1 MPAQQPVNLE
11 PGIPRAARGAIAL
24 AVLCI
29 WPGTQALGQTIRTGT
44 GFAVSTAT
52 HIISNAH
59 VATGCKTLRILQ
71 GSASASATLVAW
83 DDKVDLA
90 LLQTDLRTP
99 RIAALRSTPAVRLG
113 EPVISFGFPL
123 AGSLSKEGNLTTGNV
138 SALAGLRDDPTYL
151 QMTAPVQPGNSGGP
165 LLDAAAHVIGVVT
178 AKLDAVAIAKRTGDI
193 PQNVNFAI
201 KTEVLRPLLR
211 ANGVPFDEEVS
222 DRTLPTADI
231 AELARGFTVQIECV
245 PGRSALPEPSRV
257 QATPRAAPP
266 VSATPIEPPAAAPDA
281 PAPVVADADRE
292 QVVQQVQLIAVRTP
306 YPTTAPETRE
316 LTIANG
322 SDQNVYKVTVGW
334 LDRALQRC
342 PYSPSA
348 YSGRREIYVSVKSGE
363 QGKTMGNF
371 PANAKL
377 FCVIDAAFLE
387 PTRPRAEP
395 APQPAEPQVTPTPPA
410 PAAPEEAA
418 PEEAAAPVAPAAPA
432 VPTDPDAAP
441 ETSPPAP
448 SPPEPARPETPPS
461 GPGRQ

>member
-1 MPAQQPVNLE
+1 MS
-11 PGIPRAARGAIAL
+11 RAARFAVAL
-24 AVLCI
+24 VVASL
-29 WPGTQALGQTIRTGT
+29 WPGAPAFAQAIRTGT

-52 HIISNAH
+52 HIVTNAH
-59 VATGCKTLRILQ
+59 VATGCRTLRVLQ
-71 GSASASATLVAW
+71 GTASAPTTLLAW

-113 EPVISFGFPL
+113 EPVVSFGFPL

-165 LLDAAAHVIGVVT
+165 LLDSAAHVIGVVT

-211 ANGVPFDEEVS
+211 TNGVAFDEEVS
-222 DRTLPTADI
+222 DRALPTADI
-231 AELARGFTVQIECV
+231 ADLARGFTVQVECV
-245 PGRSALPEPSRV
+245 PGRSTQPQPSRV
-257 QATPRAAPP
+257 QVTPSPAPP
-266 VSATPIEPPAAAPDA
+266 VSAAPIETPAAGPNA

-292 QVVQQVQLIAVRTP
+292 PLMQQVQLIAVRTP
-306 YPTTAPETRE
+306 YPTTAPQTRE
-316 LTIANG
+316 LTIANR

-334 LDRALQRC
+334 LDRSLERC
-342 PYSPSA
+342 PSSPSA
-348 YSGRREIYVSVKSGE
+348 YSGRRELYVSVKAGE
-363 QGKTMGNF
+363 QGRTMGNF

-387 PTRPRAEP
+387 PRGEP
-395 APQPAEPQVTPTPPA
+395 AAQPAEPRLPPA
-410 PAAPEEAA
+410 P
-418 PEEAAAPVAPAAPA
+418 PAAQTPEA
-432 VPTDPDAAP
+432 VPSPALPDA
-441 ETSPPAP
+441 
-448 SPPEPARPETPPS
+448 PPEPAEPVQPQRP
-461 GPGRQ
+461 

>member
-1 MPAQQPVNLE
+1 MALQQPMN
-11 PGIPRAARGAIAL
+11 PASRAPRTARLAAVL
-24 AVLCI
+24 AVASIC
-29 WPGTQALGQTIRTGT
+29 PGTPAFAQTIRTGT

-52 HIISNAH
+52 HVVTNAH
-59 VATGCKTLRILQ
+59 VATGCRTLRVLQ
-71 GSASASATLVAW
+71 GTANAPAMLVAW
-83 DDKVDLA
+83 DDKTDLA

-165 LLDAAAHVIGVVT
+165 LLDSAAHVIGVVT

-211 ANGVPFDEEVS
+211 ANGVPFDEAVS
-222 DRTLPTADI
+222 DRTLPATDI
-231 AELARGFTVQIECV
+231 ADLARGFTVQIECV
-245 PGRSALPEPSRV
+245 PDRSTQPQPSRV
-257 QATPRAAPP
+257 QVTPSTAPP
-266 VSATPIEPPAAAPDA
+266 VSAAPIAPPAAAPDA

-292 QVVQQVQLIAVRTP
+292 ELAQQVQLIAVRTP
-306 YPTTAPETRE
+306 YPTTAPQTRE
-316 LTIANG
+316 LTIANR

-334 LDRALQRC
+334 LDRDLERC
-342 PYSPSA
+342 PSSPSA
-348 YSGRREIYVSVKSGE
+348 YSGRREIYVSVKAGE
-363 QGKTMGNF
+363 QGRTMGNF

-387 PTRPRAEP
+387 PRRPRAEP
-395 APQPAEPQVTPTPPA
+395 ATQPVEPQVAPAPPAAETPEAAPSPVPPEAHAVPAEPEATPAPPA
-410 PAAPEEAA
+410 PEL
-418 PEEAAAPVAPAAPA
+418 PA
-432 VPTDPDAAP
+432 
-441 ETSPPAP
+441 PAP
-448 SPPEPARPETPPS
+448 SPPEPTQPDTPPS
-461 GPGRQ
+461 GPGRR